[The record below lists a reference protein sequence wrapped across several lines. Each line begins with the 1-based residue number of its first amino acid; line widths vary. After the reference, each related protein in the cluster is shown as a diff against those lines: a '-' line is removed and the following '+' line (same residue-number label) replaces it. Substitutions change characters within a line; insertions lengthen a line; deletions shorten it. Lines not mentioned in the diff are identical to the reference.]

1 MAALFSANTDTHL
14 SVFFFSV
21 TFGVDSHHCNW
32 HEYLQYVRWN
42 LINATL
48 GKWSA
53 KHMCTEG
60 QNGMSMRWW
69 NNPIKLGFK
78 ISKWR
83 KIVSRSK
90 RNYVR
95 HLTWRSGGFL
105 CCKKSVGVLFLLLGE
120 PGEQL
125 RNITPSPSMV
135 WCYLSQYLS
144 VDFAQSIYCL
154 SDCLWVWMFKL
165 SPSLPKLPKLP
176 PSLCPVRPVQCLINT
191 NHWV

>member
-1 MAALFSANTDTHL
+1 MAALFSANTDIQL

-60 QNGMSMRWW
+60 QNSMRWW
-69 NNPIKLGFK
+69 NNPIKWGIK
-78 ISKWR
+78 ISKSS

-90 RNYVR
+90 RDYVR
-95 HLTWRSGGFL
+95 HLTWRSGGFPS
-105 CCKKSVGVLFLLLGE
+105 CKKSVNVLFLLLAE

-135 WCYLSQYLS
+135 WCYLSQDLS
-144 VDFAQSIYCL
+144 LLTLHKALTVSLTASG
-154 SDCLWVWMFKL
+154 MFKL

-191 NHWV
+191 NRWV